1 MLISKFVAH
10 AQEGRRST
18 RCLGLFAAH
27 QQIGGGNLVE
37 HHLSA
42 VLDPLLAV
50 DLALLLAQEFMIH
63 DLAIIIQTGSVKC
76 HNRLYHLQNLRA
88 VIRLLV
94 ATVGALPLYTILPS
108 QEAR

>member
-1 MLISKFVAH
+1 MLILKFIAH
-10 AQEGRRST
+10 AQEGRRLT
-18 RCLGLFAAH
+18 RCLGLFAEH

-37 HHLSA
+37 LHPSA
-42 VLDPLLAV
+42 VRAPPLAV

>member
-1 MLISKFVAH
+1 MLILKFIAH
-10 AQEGRRST
+10 AREGRRST

-42 VLDPLLAV
+42 VLEVPLAV
-50 DLALLLAQEFMIH
+50 DPALSLAQESMIH

-76 HNRLYHLQNLRA
+76 HNRLYHHQNSVV
-88 VIRLLV
+88 VIQLEV
-94 ATVGALPLYTILPS
+94 IAGGHPLFIILPS
-108 QEAR
+108 QGAR